1 MPGNK
6 NSALSV
12 TFVLPFDPIF
22 AGVVARTDCAGVS
35 ARADKRHRCGYFANP
50 ADGANRNFEAPLGYN
65 SRRSFAR
72 CRRGPDCLIY
82 FAPRKQERTTAPRSL
97 TRLPFVAQ
105 SDGACKPQ

>member
-1 MPGNK
+1 MLGNK
-6 NSALSV
+6 NSALGI
-12 TFVLPFDPIF
+12 TFFLSFDPVF

-35 ARADKRHRCGYFANP
+35 ARAHERHRCGYFANP
-50 ADGANRNFEAPLGYN
+50 ADGANRNFEAPLGCS

-72 CRRGPDCLIY
+72 CRRGPDRVIC
-82 FAPRKQERTTAPRSL
+82 FASRKQERTTAPRSL